1 MESLKIKCPSCGI
14 ILEVTNS
21 RNEAVKRIV
30 CPYCKKTL
38 AITFHD
44 EEKPKQKTDM
54 VALPALFY
62 GQMRIA
68 LQEGQNQIPLPETE
82 DLVIKVARLKNGNCK
97 CLVSTKRENAIRLND
112 EYLLLNDE
120 VALSDGDLLRIG
132 KTVLSFNKPVE
143 TSVDN
148 PATPQPTKP
157 KINVDPQKKSH
168 LWVAVAAC
176 IAAMVLIAV
185 LWPKEEKAVEKVIP
199 EKKVEL
205 KDTFLKTSE
214 TSGTSTDGRKKGGDN
229 GDVNNDDVNRIKT
242 SVSIDY
248 ANLGDYDLEDYARKG
263 DIHAQYELGKRWVNI
278 KDSINIV
285 KGTNYL
291 KLASRNGS
299 SEARRA
305 LQNVKST
312 LRNAANNGN
321 THAENLLK
329 VINGE

>member
-44 EEKPKQKTDM
+44 EENPKPKTDM

-68 LQEGQNQIPLPETE
+68 LQEGLNQIPLPETE
-82 DLVIKVARLKNGNCK
+82 DLIIKVARLKDGNCK

-112 EYLLLNDE
+112 EYLLLDDD
-120 VALSDGDLLRIG
+120 VALSDGDLLRCG

-143 TSVDN
+143 TSVDI
-148 PATPQPTKP
+148 PSTPQPTKP
-157 KINVDPQKKSH
+157 KIKVDPQKKSH

-185 LWPKEEKAVEKVIP
+185 LWPKEEKTVEKVIP
-199 EKKVEL
+199 EKKVEV
-205 KDTFLKTSE
+205 KDTFPKTSD
-214 TSGTSTDGRKKGGDN
+214 TSGTSTDGRKKGRDD
-229 GDVNNDDVNRIKT
+229 GDVNRKKT
-242 SVSIDY
+242 SVSTDY
-248 ANLGDYDLEDYARKG
+248 AKLGDYELEDYARKG
-263 DIHAQYELGKRWVNI
+263 DVHAQYELGKRWVNI

-321 THAENLLK
+321 THADNLLK
-329 VINGE
+329 VINGEQ

>member
-1 MESLKIKCPSCGI
+1 MENLKIKCPSCGI

-68 LQEGQNQIPLPETE
+68 LQEGLNQIPLPETE
-82 DLVIKVARLKNGNCK
+82 DLIIKVARLKDGNCK

-132 KTVLSFNKPVE
+132 NTVLSFNKPIEEMTVP
-143 TSVDN
+143 T
-148 PATPQPTKP
+148 PAPGPLPPPPKKKP
-157 KINVDPQKKSH
+157 
-168 LWVAVAAC
+168 WVAVAAC
-176 IAAMVLIAV
+176 TAAMVMMAV
-185 LWPKEEKAVEKVIP
+185 FWPKEEKAVEKVIP

-205 KDTFLKTSE
+205 KDTFPKTSD
-214 TSGTSTDGRKKGGDN
+214 TSVTSTDGRKKGRDN
-229 GDVNNDDVNRIKT
+229 GDVNTKKT

-248 ANLGDYDLEDYARKG
+248 AKLGDYELEDYARKG
-263 DIHAQYELGKRWVNI
+263 DVHAQYELGKRWVNI

>member
-54 VALPALFY
+54 VALPALYY

-82 DLVIKVARLKNGNCK
+82 DLIIKVARLKDGNCK
-97 CLVSTKRENAIRLND
+97 CLVSSKRENAIRLND
-112 EYLLLNDE
+112 EYLLLDDE
-120 VALSDGDLLRIG
+120 VALSDGDLLRFG
-132 KTVLSFNKPVE
+132 KTVLSFNKPVD
-143 TSVDN
+143 TGGDITD
-148 PATPQPTKP
+148 TPQASKP
-157 KINVDPQKKSH
+157 KTDSQKKSY
-168 LWVAVAAC
+168 LWVAAAAC
-176 IAAMVLIAV
+176 IAMVLIAV
-185 LWPKEEKAVEKVIP
+185 LWPKEEKTVEKVIP
-199 EKKVEL
+199 EKKVEV
-205 KDTFLKTSE
+205 KDTFPKTSD
-214 TSGTSTDGRKKGGDN
+214 TSGTSTDGRKKGRDD
-229 GDVNNDDVNRIKT
+229 GDVNRKKT
-242 SVSIDY
+242 SVSTDY
-248 ANLGDYDLEDYARKG
+248 AKLGDYELEDYARKG
-263 DIHAQYELGKRWVNI
+263 DVHAQYELGKRWVNI

>member
-44 EEKPKQKTDM
+44 EENPKPKTDM

-82 DLVIKVARLKNGNCK
+82 DLIIKVARLKDGNCK

-112 EYLLLNDE
+112 EYLLLDDD
-120 VALSDGDLLRIG
+120 VALSDGDLLRCG

-143 TSVDN
+143 TSVDI
-148 PATPQPTKP
+148 PSTPQPTKP
-157 KINVDPQKKSH
+157 KIKVDPQKKSH

-185 LWPKEEKAVEKVIP
+185 LWPKEEKTVEKVIP
-199 EKKVEL
+199 EKKVEV
-205 KDTFLKTSE
+205 KDTFPKTSD
-214 TSGTSTDGRKKGGDN
+214 TSGTSTDGRKKGRDD
-229 GDVNNDDVNRIKT
+229 GDVNRKKT
-242 SVSIDY
+242 SVSTDY
-248 ANLGDYDLEDYARKG
+248 AKLGDYE
-263 DIHAQYELGKRWVNI
+263 
-278 KDSINIV
+278 
-285 KGTNYL
+285 
-291 KLASRNGS
+291 
-299 SEARRA
+299 
-305 LQNVKST
+305 
-312 LRNAANNGN
+312 
-321 THAENLLK
+321 
-329 VINGE
+329 

>member
-82 DLVIKVARLKNGNCK
+82 DLIIKVARLKDGNCK
-97 CLVSTKRENAIRLND
+97 CLVSTKRENAIRLNG
-112 EYLLLNDE
+112 EYLLMDDE
-120 VALSDGDLLRIG
+120 VALSDGDLLRCG

-143 TSVDN
+143 TGSVIPD
-148 PATPQPTKP
+148 TPQASKP
-157 KINVDPQKKSH
+157 KTDSQKKSY

-185 LWPKEEKAVEKVIP
+185 LWPKEEKPVEKVIP

-205 KDTFLKTSE
+205 KDTFPKTSD
-214 TSGTSTDGRKKGGDN
+214 TSGTSTDGRKKGRD
-229 GDVNNDDVNRIKT
+229 NDDVNRIKT

-263 DIHAQYELGKRWVNI
+263 DVHAQYELGKRWVNI

>member
-44 EEKPKQKTDM
+44 EEKPKQKRDM

-68 LQEGQNQIPLPETE
+68 LQEGLNQIPLPETE
-82 DLVIKVARLKNGNCK
+82 DLIVKVARLKDGNCK
-97 CLVSTKRENAIRLND
+97 CLVSTKRENAIRLNG
-112 EYLLLNDE
+112 EYLLMDDE

-176 IAAMVLIAV
+176 IAAMVLIAM
-185 LWPKEEKAVEKVIP
+185 LWPKEEKTVEKVIP
-199 EKKVEL
+199 EKKVEV
-205 KDTFLKTSE
+205 KDTFPKTSD
-214 TSGTSTDGRKKGGDN
+214 TSGTSTDGRKKGRDN
-229 GDVNNDDVNRIKT
+229 GDVNTKKT

-248 ANLGDYDLEDYARKG
+248 AKLGDYELEDYARKG
-263 DIHAQYELGKRWVNI
+263 DVHAQYELGKRWVNI

>member
-1 MESLKIKCPSCGI
+1 MENLKIKCPSCGI

-68 LQEGQNQIPLPETE
+68 LQEGLNQIPLPETG
-82 DLVIKVARLKNGNCK
+82 DLIIKVARLKDGNCK
-97 CLVSTKRENAIRLND
+97 CLVSTKRENAIWLND

-132 KTVLSFNKPVE
+132 NTVLSFNKPIEEMTVP
-143 TSVDN
+143 T
-148 PATPQPTKP
+148 PAPGPLPPPPKKKP
-157 KINVDPQKKSH
+157 
-168 LWVAVAAC
+168 WVAVAAC
-176 IAAMVLIAV
+176 TAAMVMMAV
-185 LWPKEEKAVEKVIP
+185 FWPKEEKAVEKVIP

-205 KDTFLKTSE
+205 KDTFPKTSD
-214 TSGTSTDGRKKGGDN
+214 TSVTSTDGRKKGRDN
-229 GDVNNDDVNRIKT
+229 GDVNTKKT

-248 ANLGDYDLEDYARKG
+248 AKLGDYELEDYARKG

>member
-21 RNEAVKRIV
+21 RNETVKRIV

-44 EEKPKQKTDM
+44 EENPKPKTDM

-82 DLVIKVARLKNGNCK
+82 DLIIKVARLKDGNCK
-97 CLVSTKRENAIRLND
+97 CLVSTKRENAIRLNG
-112 EYLLLNDE
+112 EYLLMDDE
-120 VALSDGDLLRIG
+120 VALSDGDLLRCG

-168 LWVAVAAC
+168 MWVAVAAC

-185 LWPKEEKAVEKVIP
+185 LWPKEEKAVEKVVP

-205 KDTFLKTSE
+205 KDTFPKALE

-229 GDVNNDDVNRIKT
+229 GDVNNGDVNRIKT
-242 SVSIDY
+242 PVSIDY
-248 ANLGDYDLEDYARKG
+248 AKLGDYELEDYARKG
-263 DIHAQYELGKRWVNI
+263 DVHAQYELGKRWVNI

>member
-54 VALPALFY
+54 VALPALYY

-68 LQEGQNQIPLPETE
+68 LQEGLNQIPLPETE
-82 DLVIKVARLKNGNCK
+82 DLIIKVARLKDGNCK

-132 KTVLSFNKPVE
+132 NTVLSFNKPIEEMTVP
-143 TSVDN
+143 T
-148 PATPQPTKP
+148 PAPGPLPPPPKKKP
-157 KINVDPQKKSH
+157 
-168 LWVAVAAC
+168 WVAVAAC
-176 IAAMVLIAV
+176 TAAMVMMAV
-185 LWPKEEKAVEKVIP
+185 FWPKEEKAVEKVIP

-205 KDTFLKTSE
+205 KDTFPKTSD
-214 TSGTSTDGRKKGGDN
+214 TSVTSTDGRKKGRD
-229 GDVNNDDVNRIKT
+229 NDDVNRIKT

-263 DIHAQYELGKRWVNI
+263 DVHAQYELGKRWVNI

>member
-1 MESLKIKCPSCGI
+1 MENLKIKCPSCGI

-68 LQEGQNQIPLPETE
+68 LQEGLNQIPLPETE
-82 DLVIKVARLKNGNCK
+82 DLIIKVARLKDGNCK

-132 KTVLSFNKPVE
+132 NTVLSFNKPIEEMTVP
-143 TSVDN
+143 T
-148 PATPQPTKP
+148 PAPGPLPPPPKKKP
-157 KINVDPQKKSH
+157 
-168 LWVAVAAC
+168 WVAVAAC
-176 IAAMVLIAV
+176 TAAMVMMAV
-185 LWPKEEKAVEKVIP
+185 FWPKEEKAVEKVIP

-205 KDTFLKTSE
+205 KDTFPKTSD
-214 TSGTSTDGRKKGGDN
+214 TSVTSTDGRKKGRDN
-229 GDVNNDDVNRIKT
+229 GDVNTKKT

-248 ANLGDYDLEDYARKG
+248 AKLGDYELEDYARKG

-329 VINGE
+329 VINDE

>member
-1 MESLKIKCPSCGI
+1 MENLKIKCPSCGI

-68 LQEGQNQIPLPETE
+68 LQEGLNQIPLPETE
-82 DLVIKVARLKNGNCK
+82 DLIIKVARLKDGNCK
-97 CLVSTKRENAIRLND
+97 CLVSTKRENAIWLND

-120 VALSDGDLLRIG
+120 VALSDGDLLRIEN
-132 KTVLSFNKPVE
+132 TVLSFNKPIEEMTVP
-143 TSVDN
+143 T
-148 PATPQPTKP
+148 PAPGPLPPPPKKKP
-157 KINVDPQKKSH
+157 
-168 LWVAVAAC
+168 WVAVAAC
-176 IAAMVLIAV
+176 TAAMVMMAV
-185 LWPKEEKAVEKVIP
+185 FWPKEEKAVEKVIP

-205 KDTFLKTSE
+205 KDTFPKTSD
-214 TSGTSTDGRKKGGDN
+214 TSVTSTDGRKKGRDN
-229 GDVNNDDVNRIKT
+229 GDVNTKKT

-248 ANLGDYDLEDYARKG
+248 AKLGDYELEDYARKG
-263 DIHAQYELGKRWVNI
+263 DIHAQYALGKRWVNI

>member
-82 DLVIKVARLKNGNCK
+82 DLIIKVARLKDGNCK
-97 CLVSTKRENAIRLND
+97 CLVSTKRENAICLND
-112 EYLLLNDE
+112 EYLLLDDE

-168 LWVAVAAC
+168 MWVAVAAC

-185 LWPKEEKAVEKVIP
+185 LWPKEEKAVEKVVP

-205 KDTFLKTSE
+205 KDTFPKTSD
-214 TSGTSTDGRKKGGDN
+214 TSGTSTDGRKKGRDN
-229 GDVNNDDVNRIKT
+229 GDVNTKKT

-248 ANLGDYDLEDYARKG
+248 AKLGDYELEDYARKG
-263 DIHAQYELGKRWVNI
+263 DVHAQYELGKRWVNI

-321 THAENLLK
+321 THADNLLK
-329 VINGE
+329 VINGEQ

>member
-82 DLVIKVARLKNGNCK
+82 DLIIKVARLKDGNCK

-112 EYLLLNDE
+112 EFLLLDDE
-120 VALSDGDLLRIG
+120 VALSDGDLLRYG

-143 TSVDN
+143 TSVDI

-157 KINVDPQKKSH
+157 KINVDPQKKSY

-176 IAAMVLIAV
+176 IAAMVLISV

-205 KDTFLKTSE
+205 KDTFPKTSD
-214 TSGTSTDGRKKGGDN
+214 TSVTSTDGRKKGRD
-229 GDVNNDDVNRIKT
+229 NDDVNRIKT

-263 DIHAQYELGKRWVNI
+263 DVHAQYELGKRWVNI

-329 VINGE
+329 VITGE

>member
-82 DLVIKVARLKNGNCK
+82 DLIIKVARLKDGNCK

-112 EYLLLNDE
+112 EYLLLDDE

-143 TSVDN
+143 TSVDY

-157 KINVDPQKKSH
+157 KINVDPQKKSY

-185 LWPKEEKAVEKVIP
+185 LWPKEEKAAEKVTT

-205 KDTFLKTSE
+205 KDTFPKTSD
-214 TSGTSTDGRKKGGDN
+214 TSGTSTDGRKKGRDN
-229 GDVNNDDVNRIKT
+229 GDVNTKKT

-248 ANLGDYDLEDYARKG
+248 VKLGDYELEDYARKG
-263 DIHAQYELGKRWVNI
+263 DIHAQYELGKRWVNR

>member
-1 MESLKIKCPSCGI
+1 MENLKIKCPSCGI

-68 LQEGQNQIPLPETE
+68 LQEGLNQIPLPETE
-82 DLVIKVARLKNGNCK
+82 DLIIKVARLKDGNCK
-97 CLVSTKRENAIRLND
+97 CLVSTKRENAIWLND

-132 KTVLSFNKPVE
+132 NTVLSFNKPIEEMTVP
-143 TSVDN
+143 T
-148 PATPQPTKP
+148 PAPGPLPPPPKKKP
-157 KINVDPQKKSH
+157 
-168 LWVAVAAC
+168 WVAVAAC
-176 IAAMVLIAV
+176 TAAMVMMAV
-185 LWPKEEKAVEKVIP
+185 FWPKEEKAVEKVIP

-205 KDTFLKTSE
+205 KDTFPKTSD
-214 TSGTSTDGRKKGGDN
+214 TSVTSTDGRKKGRDN
-229 GDVNNDDVNRIKT
+229 GDVNTKKT

-248 ANLGDYDLEDYARKG
+248 AKLGDYELEDYARKG

>member
-82 DLVIKVARLKNGNCK
+82 DLIIKVARLKDGNCK

-132 KTVLSFNKPVE
+132 NTVLSFNKPIEEMTVP
-143 TSVDN
+143 T
-148 PATPQPTKP
+148 PAPGPLPPPPKKKP
-157 KINVDPQKKSH
+157 
-168 LWVAVAAC
+168 WVAVAAC
-176 IAAMVLIAV
+176 TAAMVMMAV
-185 LWPKEEKAVEKVIP
+185 FWPKEEKAVEKVIP

-205 KDTFLKTSE
+205 KDTFPKALE

-229 GDVNNDDVNRIKT
+229 GDVNNGDVNRIKT
-242 SVSIDY
+242 PVSIDY
-248 ANLGDYDLEDYARKG
+248 ANLDAYDLEDYARKG
-263 DIHAQYELGKRWVNI
+263 DVHAQYELGKRWVNI

-321 THAENLLK
+321 THADNLLK
-329 VINGE
+329 VINGEQ

>member
-21 RNEAVKRIV
+21 KNEAVKRIV

-68 LQEGQNQIPLPETE
+68 LQEGLNQIPLPETE
-82 DLVIKVARLKNGNCK
+82 DLIVKVARLKDGNCK
-97 CLVSTKRENAIRLND
+97 CLVSTKRENAIRLNG
-112 EYLLLNDE
+112 EYLLMDDE
-120 VALSDGDLLRIG
+120 VALSDGDLLRCG
-132 KTVLSFNKPVE
+132 KTVLSFNKPIE
-143 TSVDN
+143 TGSDI
-148 PATPQPTKP
+148 PDTPQASKP
-157 KINVDPQKKSH
+157 KTDSQKKSY

-185 LWPKEEKAVEKVIP
+185 LWPKEEKPVEKVIP

-205 KDTFLKTSE
+205 KDTFPKTSE
-214 TSGTSTDGRKKGGDN
+214 TSGTSTDGRKKGRDN
-229 GDVNNDDVNRIKT
+229 GDVNTKKT

-248 ANLGDYDLEDYARKG
+248 AKLGDYELEDYARKG
-263 DIHAQYELGKRWVNI
+263 DIHA
-278 KDSINIV
+278 
-285 KGTNYL
+285 
-291 KLASRNGS
+291 
-299 SEARRA
+299 
-305 LQNVKST
+305 
-312 LRNAANNGN
+312 
-321 THAENLLK
+321 
-329 VINGE
+329 